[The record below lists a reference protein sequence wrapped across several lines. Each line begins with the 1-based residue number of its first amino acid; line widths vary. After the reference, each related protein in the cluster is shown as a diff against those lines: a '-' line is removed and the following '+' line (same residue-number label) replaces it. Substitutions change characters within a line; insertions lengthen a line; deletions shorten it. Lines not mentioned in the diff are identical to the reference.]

1 MEMIVGFLYF
11 CFYVFMVYCWWRI
24 VQKAGFGN
32 WGLLAIVPP
41 LAFILIIVLTFA
53 KWHVPEEEQ

>member
-1 MEMIVGFLYF
+1 
-11 CFYVFMVYCWWRI
+11 MVYCWWRI

-41 LAFILIIVLTFA
+41 LPFILIIVLTFA
-53 KWHVPEEEQ
+53 KWHIPEEEPEEEEQ